1 MLNSFELEIQEAWD
15 KYITEGKRLTCV
27 SDLIFN
33 SWERC
38 RKRNIDPYGG
48 IGKSVSQE
56 ELDKLLL
63 ENKELINIAIPIMN
77 NLNSIV
83 LGTGF
88 VLVLTDKNGI
98 LLNVVGEKSIEERA
112 QKINFNKGSRW
123 SEEEVGTN
131 AIGTCI
137 EERTLIQTIGAE
149 HYCKTHHTWTCS
161 AAPIK
166 NPEGELVGVLNM
178 SGISDTAHKHT
189 LGIVVAAAY
198 SIENQLSLSQTYAMM
213 DTTVE
218 SILDGMIIIDKDY
231 KIRRSNKSAQRIL
244 KLDKEKLYKMDIR
257 AILGN
262 TIFSEKD
269 SFQKRID
276 WDFVVNNKR
285 IPCNIKINQIMMDN
299 NLKGMAIMF
308 REMKDVHETVN
319 IVSGNKATYNFSNII
334 TTSINMQKSIKEAQ
348 KFSKTK
354 GCVLIEGESG
364 TGKELFAHSIHNF
377 SSRRNGPFVALNC
390 ASLPRE
396 LVESEL
402 FGYEK
407 GAFTGAVKEG
417 KVGKFE
423 LANGGTL
430 FLDEIGELPFD
441 LQAKLLRVLDDYRIT
456 RIGGKYSK
464 TLDVRIVVAT
474 NRNLLEETRKK
485 RFREDL
491 YYRLNVFKVNIS
503 SLRERPEDIIL
514 LANHFLNRL
523 NKTHG
528 TNKLLSEDFYIRIKE
543 YKWPGNVRELENII
557 ERAFYLCE
565 NSLITESYLPSEI
578 IFINNRVKQSYLSI
592 KDKEKEVIENA
603 LKNSSGYVIQAGEL
617 LGLSKSSVYRKIKQ
631 YDINPK
637 KYKT

>member
-1 MLNSFELEIQEAWD
+1 MHNRFELEIQEAWD
-15 KYITEGKRLTCV
+15 KYITKGERLNCV

-38 RKRNIDPYGG
+38 RKRSIDPSGG
-48 IGKSVSQE
+48 IGKSVSDE
-56 ELDKLLL
+56 ELKRLLI
-63 ENKELINIAIPIMN
+63 ENKELINIAIPIMS
-77 NLNSIV
+77 NLHSIV

-88 VLVLTDKNGI
+88 VLVLTDKNGVI
-98 LLNVVGEKSIEERA
+98 LNVVGEKSVEERA

-123 SEEEVGTN
+123 TEEEVGTN

-137 EERTLIQTIGAE
+137 EEKTPIQTIGAE

-178 SGISDTAHKHT
+178 SGLSDTAHKHT

-198 SIENQLSLSQTYAMM
+198 SIENQLSQSQTYAMM

-231 KIRRSNKSAQRIL
+231 RIIKSNKSAQRIL
-244 KLDKEKLYKMDIR
+244 KLDREKLQNMDIR
-257 AILGN
+257 TILGN
-262 TIFSEKD
+262 AIFSEKD

-276 WDFVVNNKR
+276 WDFVINQKR
-285 IPCNIKINQIMMDN
+285 VPCNIKISQIMLED
-299 NLKGMAIMF
+299 NLKGMAILF

-319 IVSGNKATYNFSNII
+319 IVSGNNATYTFSNII
-334 TTSINMQKSIKEAQ
+334 TTSINMQNAIKEAQ

-354 GCVLIEGESG
+354 GCILIEGESG

-377 SSRRNGPFVALNC
+377 SSRRTGPFVALNC

-402 FGYEK
+402 FGYER

-417 KVGKFE
+417 KIGKFE

-430 FLDEIGELPFD
+430 FLDEIGELPLD
-441 LQAKLLRVLDDYRIT
+441 LQAKLLRVLDDYKIT
-456 RIGGKYSK
+456 RIGGKHAK

-485 RFREDL
+485 SFREDL
-491 YYRLNVFKVNIS
+491 YYRLNVFKVNIP

-523 NKTHG
+523 NKTHE
-528 TNKLLSEDFYIRIKE
+528 TNKIFSENFYIRIKE
-543 YKWPGNVRELENII
+543 YKWHGNVRELENIV

-565 NSLITESYLPSEI
+565 NTLITDSFLPSEMI
-578 IFINNRVKQSYLSI
+578 SNNRVAQQSYLSI
-592 KDKEKEVIENA
+592 KDIEKEVIENA
-603 LKNSSGYVIQAGEL
+603 LKNSGGYVIQAGEM

-631 YDINPK
+631 YDMNPK
-637 KYKT
+637 KYKA